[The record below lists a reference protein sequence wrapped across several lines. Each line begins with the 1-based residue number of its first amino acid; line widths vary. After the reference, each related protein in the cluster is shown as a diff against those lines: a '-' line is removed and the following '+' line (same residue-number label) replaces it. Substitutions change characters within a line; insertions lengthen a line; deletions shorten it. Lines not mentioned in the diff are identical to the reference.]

1 MDRIPI
7 RNPFPGAACWLL
19 PETDSTMDEARRL
32 AAAGWP
38 EGTVIAADR
47 QTAGR
52 GRFRDR
58 SWVSEPGRDLTFTLI
73 LPGSARGAAGLPLRA
88 GLALHR
94 AVGDLARRTGV
105 GSPPGLEL
113 KWPNDLLVGGRK
125 TAGILCESSGE
136 GCFLGVGVNCGRPAD
151 AGFRTEASGLAEE
164 LGAPVDRFLLLE
176 LFLGRMAEALG
187 EEDWRAEVARRLWL
201 LGRPARFRT
210 GLAEPGGPG
219 SSVVD
224 GVVAGI
230 GPAGELILET
240 PDGPVG
246 LVSGEVSPA
255 AFRPP
260 EGHTPQGIDGG
271 RDSR

>member
-1 MDRIPI
+1 MQPIPI

-32 AAAGWP
+32 ASAGWP

-47 QTAGR
+47 QTEGR

-73 LPGSARGAAGLPLRA
+73 LPGPARGTAGLPLRA

-94 AVGDLARRTGV
+94 AVGDLAGRMGA
-105 GSPPGLEL
+105 GIPPGLEI
-113 KWPNDLLVGGRK
+113 KWPNDLLVRGRK
-125 TAGILCESSGE
+125 AAGLLCEASDR

-151 AGFRTEASGLAEE
+151 TGFRTAASGLSEE

-176 LFLGRMAEALG
+176 LFLGRLAEALD
-187 EEDWRAEVARRLWL
+187 EEDWPGEVARRLWL
-201 LGRPARFRT
+201 RGRPARFRT

-219 SSVVD
+219 SVVLD
-224 GVVAGI
+224 GVVSGI

-246 LVSGEVSPA
+246 LVSGEVSL
-255 AFRPP
+255 RP